1 MDNEKTVLLE
11 RNEIPNEYKWDLE
24 AMYENNE
31 LWEEDF
37 KKVKVLADE
46 IEVYSGKTVESS
58 KNLMKVLVLKDN
70 LYRLSYNVLVYARM
84 RSDEDSRNSTYQ
96 ALTDRAM
103 GLAALVQAK
112 TSFIIPEILALDESE
127 MEKYISEEK
136 DLEVYRHFLDTIL
149 RKKDHVLSQREEEL
163 LAQMSEVSESPQNTF
178 SMLNNADIK
187 FTSIEDESGNKVEIT
202 HGNFIPLMESKD
214 RRVRKD
220 AYDNLYNTYGKYKNT
235 FAATLNGCVKKNIFF
250 AKARNYNTSIEAA
263 LDENNIPV
271 SVYDNLLKSVNNNLE
286 SMHKY
291 MDIRKRALGV
301 DELHMY
307 DIYTPIVKDADI
319 KVPYEKAQEII
330 IEGLH
335 PLGDKYLDV
344 LKEGFNN
351 RWIDVYEN
359 RGKRSGAYSFGT
371 YDSKPFVLLNYHE
384 TLDNVFTIAHEMGH
398 SIHSYFTI
406 KNQPYIYGSYSI
418 FLAEIAST
426 TNEALLMNHMLKNA
440 KDNNE
445 KLYLLNHYLEQFR
458 GTIYRQT
465 MFAEFERDIHEYVE
479 NGGALT
485 AEYLSDSYKKLNE
498 KYYGPNMVVDDK
510 IAMEW
515 ARIPHFYYNYYVFQ
529 YATGFSSAISLSEK
543 ILKEG
548 SKAVDSYIDFLS
560 SGDSDYAINVLKK
573 AGVDMTTSQPI
584 DKALK
589 LFGELVEEMD
599 KLI

>member
-46 IEVYSGKTVESS
+46 IEVFKGKTVESS
-58 KNLMKVLVLKDN
+58 SNLLKVLVLKDE
-70 LYRLSYNVLVYARM
+70 LYKLTYNVFGYARM

-103 GLAALVQAK
+103 GLAAMVQAK

>member
-11 RNEIPNEYKWDLE
+11 RNEIPKEYKWDLE
-24 AMYENNE
+24 AMYENDE

-271 SVYDNLLKSVNNNLE
+271 SVYDNLLKAVNNNLE

-291 MDIRKRALGV
+291 MDIRKRALGI

-307 DIYTPIVKDADI
+307 DIYTPIVKEADI

-398 SIHSYFTI
+398 SIHSYFTR

>member
-1 MDNEKTVLLE
+1 MDNEKTGLLE
-11 RNEIPNEYKWDLE
+11 RDQISKEYKWDLE
-24 AMYENNE
+24 SMYENDE

-46 IEVYSGKTVESS
+46 IVVYSGKTVENS

-103 GLAALVQAK
+103 GLAALVQEK
-112 TSFIIPEILALDESE
+112 TSFIVPEILSLDKSE
-127 MEKYISEEK
+127 MEKYINEEK
-136 DLEVYRHFLDTIL
+136 DLELYRHYLDTVL
-149 RKKDHVLSQREEEL
+149 RKKDHALSQREEAL
-163 LAQMSEVSESPQNTF
+163 LAQMSEVSEAPQNTF

-187 FTSIEDESGNKVEIT
+187 FPSIEDENGNKVEIT

-250 AKARNYNTSIEAA
+250 AKARNYNSSIEAA

-271 SVYDNLLKSVNNNLE
+271 SVYDNLIKAVNNNLE

-291 MDIRKRALGV
+291 MNIRKRVLGV

-307 DIYTPIVKDADI
+307 DIYTPIIKDTDI
-319 KVPYEKAQEII
+319 KVPYEKAQDII

-335 PLGDKYLDV
+335 PLGENYLDV

-398 SIHSYFTI
+398 SIHSYFT
-406 KNQPYIYGSYSI
+406 KSTQPYIYGGYSI

-426 TNEALLMNHMLKNA
+426 TNEALLMDHMLKNS

-445 KLYLLNHYLEQFR
+445 RLYLLNHYLDQFK

-498 KYYGPNMVVDDK
+498 KYYGPNMVIDDK

-548 SKAVDSYIDFLS
+548 SNAVDSYIEFLS

-573 AGVDMTTSQPI
+573 AGVDMTTSEPI

-589 LFGELVEEMD
+589 LFGELVDEMD

>member
-1 MDNEKTVLLE
+1 MDNEKTGLLE
-11 RNEIPNEYKWDLE
+11 RDQISKEYKWDLE
-24 AMYENNE
+24 SMYENDE

-46 IEVYSGKTVESS
+46 IVVYSGKTVENS

-103 GLAALVQAK
+103 GLAALVQEK
-112 TSFIIPEILALDESE
+112 TSFIVPEILSLDKSE
-127 MEKYISEEK
+127 MEKYINEEK
-136 DLEVYRHFLDTIL
+136 DLELYRHYLDTVL
-149 RKKDHVLSQREEEL
+149 RKKDHVLSQREEAL
-163 LAQMSEVSESPQNTF
+163 LAQMSEVSEAPQNTF

-187 FTSIEDESGNKVEIT
+187 FPSIEDENGNKVEIT

-250 AKARNYNTSIEAA
+250 AKARNYNSSIEAA

-271 SVYDNLLKSVNNNLE
+271 SVYDNLIKAVNNNLE

-291 MDIRKRALGV
+291 MNIRKRVLGV

-307 DIYTPIVKDADI
+307 DIYTPIIKDTDI
-319 KVPYEKAQEII
+319 KVPYEKAQDII

-335 PLGDKYLDV
+335 PLGENYLDV

-398 SIHSYFTI
+398 SIHSYFT
-406 KNQPYIYGSYSI
+406 KSTQPYIYGGYSI

-426 TNEALLMNHMLKNA
+426 TNEALLMDHMLKNS

-445 KLYLLNHYLEQFR
+445 RLYLLNHYLDQFK

-498 KYYGPNMVVDDK
+498 KYYGPNMVIDDK

-548 SKAVDSYIDFLS
+548 SNAVDSYIEFLS

-573 AGVDMTTSQPI
+573 AGVDMTTSEPI

-589 LFGELVEEMD
+589 LFGELVDEMD

>member
-1 MDNEKTVLLE
+1 MDIEKTGLLE
-11 RNEIPNEYKWDLE
+11 REEIPVKYKWDLE
-24 AMYENNE
+24 SMYANNE
-31 LWEEDF
+31 LWEKDF
-37 KKVKVLADE
+37 EKVKTLANE

-58 KNLMKVLVLKDN
+58 KNLLDVLVLKDE

-103 GLAALVQAK
+103 GLAALVQEK
-112 TSFIIPEILALDESE
+112 TSFIVPEILSLDESE
-127 MEKYISEEK
+127 MEKYINEQK

-149 RKKDHVLSQREEEL
+149 RKKEHVLSQREEAL

-187 FTSIEDESGNKVEIT
+187 FPSIVDENGNEVEIT
-202 HGNFIPLMESKD
+202 HGNFIPFMESKD

-220 AYDNLYNTYGKYKNT
+220 AYENLYHTYGNFKNT
-235 FAATLNGCVKKNIFF
+235 FASTLNGCVKKNIFY
-250 AKARNYNTSIEAA
+250 AKARNYNSSIEAS

-271 SVYDNLLKSVNNNLE
+271 SVYDNLLNSINNNLDA
-286 SMHKY
+286 MHKY
-291 MDIRKRALGV
+291 ISIRKRALGV

-307 DIYTPIVKDADI
+307 DIYTPIVKDTDI
-319 KVPYEKAQEII
+319 KVPYEKAQEVI

-335 PLGDKYLDV
+335 PLGENYLEV

-398 SIHSYFTI
+398 SIHSYFTR
-406 KNQPYIYGSYSI
+406 KNQPYIYGGYSI

-426 TNEALLMNHMLKNA
+426 TNEALLMDHMLKNA
-440 KDNNE
+440 KDNSE
-445 KLYLLNHYLEQFR
+445 KLYLLNHYLDQFK
-458 GTIYRQT
+458 GTIYRQA

-485 AEYLSDSYKKLNE
+485 ADYLCDSYKKLNE
-498 KYYGPNMVVDDK
+498 KYYGPDMVIDDE

-548 SKAVDSYIDFLS
+548 SEAVDRYIEFLS
-560 SGDSDYAINVLKK
+560 SGDSDYAINVLKR
-573 AGVDMTTSQPI
+573 AGVDMTTSEPI

-589 LFGELVEEMD
+589 LFGKLVDEMD

>member
-1 MDNEKTVLLE
+1 
-11 RNEIPNEYKWDLE
+11 
-24 AMYENNE
+24 
-31 LWEEDF
+31 
-37 KKVKVLADE
+37 
-46 IEVYSGKTVESS
+46 
-58 KNLMKVLVLKDN
+58 
-70 LYRLSYNVLVYARM
+70 
-84 RSDEDSRNSTYQ
+84 
-96 ALTDRAM
+96 
-103 GLAALVQAK
+103 
-112 TSFIIPEILALDESE
+112 
-127 MEKYISEEK
+127 
-136 DLEVYRHFLDTIL
+136 
-149 RKKDHVLSQREEEL
+149 
-163 LAQMSEVSESPQNTF
+163 MSEVSEAPQNTF

-187 FTSIEDESGNKVEIT
+187 FPSIEDENGNKVEIT

-250 AKARNYNTSIEAA
+250 AKARNYNSSIEAA

-271 SVYDNLLKSVNNNLE
+271 SVYDNLIKAVNNNLE

-291 MDIRKRALGV
+291 MNIRKRVLGV

-307 DIYTPIVKDADI
+307 DIYTPIIKDTDI
-319 KVPYEKAQEII
+319 KVPYEKAQDII

-335 PLGDKYLDV
+335 PLGENYLDV

-398 SIHSYFTI
+398 SIHSYFT
-406 KNQPYIYGSYSI
+406 KSTQPYIYGGYSI

-426 TNEALLMNHMLKNA
+426 TNEALLMDHMLKNS

-445 KLYLLNHYLEQFR
+445 RLYLLNHYLDQFK

-498 KYYGPNMVVDDK
+498 KYYGPNMVIDDK

-548 SKAVDSYIDFLS
+548 SNAVDSYIEFLS

-573 AGVDMTTSQPI
+573 AGVDMTTSEPI

-589 LFGELVEEMD
+589 LFGELVDEMD

>member
-1 MDNEKTVLLE
+1 MDNEKTGLLE
-11 RNEIPNEYKWDLE
+11 RDQISKEYKWDLE
-24 AMYENNE
+24 SMYENDE

-46 IEVYSGKTVESS
+46 IVVYSGKTVENS

-103 GLAALVQAK
+103 GLAALVQEK
-112 TSFIIPEILALDESE
+112 TSFIVPEILSLDKSE
-127 MEKYISEEK
+127 MEKYINEEK
-136 DLEVYRHFLDTIL
+136 DLELYRHYLDTVL
-149 RKKDHVLSQREEEL
+149 RKKDHVLSQREEAL
-163 LAQMSEVSESPQNTF
+163 LAQMSEVSEAPQNTF

-187 FTSIEDESGNKVEIT
+187 FPSIEDENGNKVEIT

-250 AKARNYNTSIEAA
+250 AKARNYNSSIEAA

-271 SVYDNLLKSVNNNLE
+271 SVYDNLIKAVNNNLE

-291 MDIRKRALGV
+291 MNIRKRVLGV

-307 DIYTPIVKDADI
+307 DIYTPIIKDTDI
-319 KVPYEKAQEII
+319 KVPYEKAQDII

-335 PLGDKYLDV
+335 PLGENYLDV

-398 SIHSYFTI
+398 SIHSYFT
-406 KNQPYIYGSYSI
+406 KSTQPYIYGGYSI

-426 TNEALLMNHMLKNA
+426 TNEALLMDHMLKNS

-445 KLYLLNHYLEQFR
+445 RLYLLNHYLDQFK

-498 KYYGPNMVVDDK
+498 KYYGPNMVIDDK

-548 SKAVDSYIDFLS
+548 SNAVDSYIEFLS

-589 LFGELVEEMD
+589 LFGELVDEMD